1 MYALKNLENR
11 AKCAIIDSKV
21 RNEKMRGRHD
31 GEREIDPKR
40 QIMFRQIGAKVAYYR
55 TLRDLSQKE
64 LAKRINMSAST
75 IGKVERGQY
84 NDNLS
89 LSLLLDIADGL
100 QIDVTLLTTFTD
112 LEKRIWWESLS

>member
-1 MYALKNLENR
+1 MCNNKDIGA
-11 AKCAIIDSKV
+11 
-21 RNEKMRGRHD
+21 EKSMRVKQD
-31 GEREIDPKR
+31 DEREIDPKR
-40 QIMFRQIGAKVAYYR
+40 RIMFRKIGAKIAYYR

>member
-1 MYALKNLENR
+1 
-11 AKCAIIDSKV
+11 
-21 RNEKMRGRHD
+21 
-31 GEREIDPKR
+31 
-40 QIMFRQIGAKVAYYR
+40 
-55 TLRDLSQKE
+55 
-64 LAKRINMSAST
+64 MSAST

>member
-1 MYALKNLENR
+1 MCNNTGIGA
-11 AKCAIIDSKV
+11 
-21 RNEKMRGRHD
+21 EKSMRVKQD
-31 GEREIDPKR
+31 DEREIDPKR
-40 QIMFRQIGAKVAYYR
+40 RIMFRQIGAKIAYYR

>member
-1 MYALKNLENR
+1 MPLLPGTPGERISDLCN
-11 AKCAIIDSKV
+11 
-21 RNEKMRGRHD
+21 GRH
-31 GEREIDPKR
+31 I
-40 QIMFRQIGAKVAYYR
+40 
-55 TLRDLSQKE
+55 SQKE

>member
-1 MYALKNLENR
+1 
-11 AKCAIIDSKV
+11 
-21 RNEKMRGRHD
+21 MRVKQD
-31 GEREIDPKR
+31 DEREIDPKR
-40 QIMFRQIGAKVAYYR
+40 RIMFRQIGAKIAYYR

-64 LAKRINMSAST
+64 LAKKINMSTST

-84 NDNLS
+84 NGNLS

-112 LEKRIWWESLS
+112 LEKRIWWEELSKCGVIPLALAMGI

>member
-1 MYALKNLENR
+1 
-11 AKCAIIDSKV
+11 
-21 RNEKMRGRHD
+21 MRGRYD
-31 GEREIDPKR
+31 GEREVDPKR
-40 QIMFRQIGAKVAYYR
+40 QIIFRQIGAKVAYYR

-64 LAKRINMSAST
+64 LAKRINMSTST

-112 LEKRIWWESLS
+112 LEKRIWWEALS

>member
-1 MYALKNLENR
+1 
-11 AKCAIIDSKV
+11 
-21 RNEKMRGRHD
+21 MRVKQD
-31 GEREIDPKR
+31 DEREIDPKR
-40 QIMFRQIGAKVAYYR
+40 RIMFRQIGAKIAYYR

>member
-1 MYALKNLENR
+1 MINR
-11 AKCAIIDSKV
+11 
-21 RNEKMRGRHD
+21 RD

-64 LAKRINMSAST
+64 LAKRINMSTST